1 VYLYFASD
9 LTRAGCF
16 DEASLAATTE
26 RHHVELAAP
35 RLEVVADASVELS
48 RSTVEGVV
56 FELSSGL
63 PSARHVRLIDQAL
76 RANRRAWLFWPAEQ
90 AIECVDDERLLSV
103 RRHLINVKWLKRICQ
118 PVDNAVTRWHR
129 VPTALRWIY
138 RGEFP
143 VRRSDIGSRLERLIA
158 GAQPVPF
165 KRPAESS
172 RCWNSGVYVRTDYW
186 KPASADDRMVRMIGQ
201 LASMTDRLV
210 CLTTSR
216 DGLLDGAGVH
226 HVVMDAPRQTLGQ
239 DAIVLAPVHYV
250 PIVKAACQAVAP
262 SLLYDRLSAGQ
273 SVGAELSQSLQIP
286 YIVEYLGS
294 DAIIRDAL
302 NGATP
307 VYAELYAKTEELA
320 LRQATVVVVQSGDLK
335 EELISRGIDANR
347 VLVSATGSDIGAKLS
362 AIATA
367 QAEGADRAAIQTGD
381 SYKDRVQNQWNE
393 NPVGSHYVRQSQPR
407 TLDWFLEVERHRY
420 GVYAPWMPAVMEFAK
435 HSGRDVLEIG
445 GGLGTDLAQF
455 ARNGAR
461 VTDLDLAAGHLR
473 LAEENFRLRGL
484 SGRFIHRDAESLPF
498 DDRSFDVVYSNGV
511 LHHTPNTATVV
522 GEIYRVLRPGGRAI
536 IMLYAENSLHYWRK
550 LVWRSGVRDGLLDQM
565 SMGEI
570 MSRQV
575 ERSANETRP
584 LVKVYTKP
592 RAARLFRNF
601 ECVEIL
607 QRQLQPQELPGGLKW
622 TVSTAERLLG
632 WNLIIKARKPQ

>member
-1 VYLYFASD
+1 MYLYFASD
-9 LTRAGCF
+9 LTRAGLF
-16 DEASLAATTE
+16 DEASLTATTE
-26 RHHVELAAP
+26 RHHIELAAP

-48 RSTVEGVV
+48 RSAVEGVV

-63 PSARHVRLIDQAL
+63 PSAPHVRLIDQAL
-76 RANRRAWLFWPAEQ
+76 RADRRAWLFWAAEQ
-90 AIECVDDERLLSV
+90 AIECVDDERLRSV
-103 RRHLINVKWLKRICQ
+103 RRHLTNVKWLKRIWQ
-118 PVDNAVTRWHR
+118 PIDNAVTRWHR

-158 GAQPVPF
+158 GAQPVPL

-172 RCWNSGVYVRTDYW
+172 RCWNTGVYVRTDYW
-186 KPASADDRMVRMIGQ
+186 KAASADDRMVRMIGQ

-210 CLTTSR
+210 CLTTRR
-216 DGLLDGAGVH
+216 DGLFDGAGVH

-250 PIVKAACQAVAP
+250 PIVKAACQAIAP

-273 SVGAELSQSLQIP
+273 SVGAELSQSLRIP
-286 YIVEYLGS
+286 YIVEYPGS

-302 NGATP
+302 NGVTP
-307 VYAELYAKTEELA
+307 VYADLYAKTEELA
-320 LRQATVVVVQSGDLK
+320 LRQATVVVVQSADLK

-347 VLVSATGSDIGAKLS
+347 VLVSATGSDVGAKLS

-367 QAEGADRAAIQTGD
+367 QARGAERAAIQTGD

-393 NPVGSHYVRQSQPR
+393 NPVGSHYARQSQPR

-435 HSGRDVLEIG
+435 HAGRDVLEIG

-484 SGRFIHRDAESLPF
+484 SGRFIHHDAESLPF
-498 DDRSFDVVYSNGV
+498 DHRSFDVVYSNGV

-550 LVWRSGVRDGLLDQM
+550 LVWRSGVRDGLLDRM

-622 TVSTAERLLG
+622 TVSTTERLLG